1 MADWVWL
8 CASLALNGW
17 LLIHIGRCN
26 EATRKAR
33 IEAGA
38 EKLVAKLLAEEAA
51 RKLGPRKVV
60 KLIHAAEIKIK
71 QMGQPRESE
80 A

>member
-1 MADWVWL
+1 MADWAWL
-8 CASLALNGW
+8 CASIAVNGW
-17 LLIHIGRCN
+17 LLIHTGRCN

-38 EKLVAKLLAEEAA
+38 EKLVSKLLAEETA
-51 RKLGPRKVV
+51 RKLGPRKVAR
-60 KLIHAAEIKIK
+60 LIHSTENKIK
-71 QMGQPRESE
+71 QMAQAKESE